1 MLPSVTYSGRK
12 AIVATVCN
20 LRNAHCAA
28 VGRNVTGGGFVVSE
42 ACSAI
47 GLTSFGTTARPS
59 KTSTTTPARIA
70 TCHHHEG
77 ERRGEGADISVMFCG
92 TSGPPVPEDQ
102 PAPRFSSSRAGV
114 R

>member
-1 MLPSVTYSGRK
+1 MLPSVTCSGRK

-47 GLTSFGTTARPS
+47 GLTSFGDGEAEQDE
-59 KTSTTTPARIA
+59 
-70 TCHHHEG
+70 HHHAG
-77 ERRGEGADISVMFCG
+77 EDRHLPPSRG
-92 TSGPPVPEDQ
+92 
-102 PAPRFSSSRAGV
+102 
-114 R
+114 